1 MSVLQRG
8 MAVLLLALPGVG
20 LDLGAGRSVEAAP
33 AQHSAVEPDRLDAF
47 VTEQMD
53 RAGIPGVAYAIV
65 GSDGVEHQATFG
77 ADGDGEPITDTT
89 PFLWGSVA
97 KPVTASLVVSMATA
111 GELDLDARVTTY
123 LPNFGMADEEAETIT
138 LRHLLSQT
146 GGIPERMDLTDRY
159 DADRRPGDVVDALGN
174 IHLAAG
180 VGEKH
185 LYSSVNYLLLGAVV
199 EEITGRSFAEVLRER
214 LLTPAGMDT
223 AIVRADD
230 ATDRLPPGHRYVLG
244 EPMAFQSRFDPAG
257 VSYGYLGGSL
267 RDAVAF
273 ARANLDGSGL
283 LSAEQR
289 ATLIQPE
296 VTTGDGRS
304 YGLGWRTWPV
314 FGSDQPMVWHS
325 GAAPGYQAGIVL
337 LPEQNRAVVVLQ
349 NAYGSFQENQL
360 LDTSWGL
367 ASILS
372 GAVPE
377 IHDNEPSYLA
387 LLSGLGLLCLLL
399 VVAVARSLWQVARP
413 VATWSRRRLLGLV
426 AWLVVLLLVAAGLL
440 ALPSY
445 FGVTLDQVPLWAPD
459 IAALLGAGLLLVAV
473 LMLSRAAVTVRVWRR
488 PAGSSSGGTDTHDSR
503 PDRISDAN
511 AQSTEEARLPQ
522 PRP

>member
-1 MSVLQRG
+1 MNVLQRG
-8 MAVLLLALPGVG
+8 VAALLLALPGV
-20 LDLGAGRSVEAAP
+20 DLGVGAGRSVEAAP
-33 AQHSAVEPDRLDAF
+33 AASSAVEPGRLDAF

-53 RAGIPGVAYAIV
+53 RAGVPGVAYAIV
-65 GSDGVEHQATFG
+65 GSGGVEHQATFG
-77 ADGDGEPITDTT
+77 ADGDGEPITDAT

-97 KPVTASLVVSMATA
+97 KPVTASLLVSMATA

-123 LPNFGMADEEAETIT
+123 LPTFGMADEEARTIT

-159 DADRRPGDVVDALGN
+159 DVDRRPGDVIDALDN
-174 IHLAAG
+174 VHLAAG

-199 EEITGRSFAEVLRER
+199 EEITGRDFADVLRER
-214 LLTPAGMDT
+214 LLAHAGMNT
-223 AIVRADD
+223 AIIEADD
-230 ATDRLPPGHRYVLG
+230 AADRLPPGHRYVFG
-244 EPMAFQSRFDPAG
+244 EPRAFPSRFDPAG

-273 ARANLDGSGL
+273 ARANLDGSAV

-289 ATLIQPE
+289 ATLVRP
-296 VTTGDGRS
+296 VATTGDGRS

-314 FGSDQPMVWHS
+314 FGSDQAMVWHS
-325 GAAPGYQAGIVL
+325 GAAPGYQAGIVV
-337 LPEQNRAVVVLQ
+337 LPEQDRAVVVLQ

-377 IHDNEPSYLA
+377 THGNEPSYAA
-387 LLSGLGLLCLLL
+387 LLSGLSLVCLLL
-399 VVAVARSLWQVARP
+399 LTAVAGSLWRVARP
-413 VATWSRRRLLGLV
+413 VAAGSRRRLLGLV
-426 AWLVVLLLVAAGLL
+426 AWLVALLLVGAGLL

-445 FGVTLDQVPLWAPD
+445 FGVTLGQVSLWAPD
-459 IAALLGAGLLLVAV
+459 LAALLGAGLLLVAV
-473 LMLSRAAVTVRVWRR
+473 LLLARAAVTVRIWRR
-488 PAGSSSGGTDTHDSR
+488 AAELDPSTAPEAGVGSAGRIMFPEGG
-503 PDRISDAN
+503 DA
-511 AQSTEEARLPQ
+511 
-522 PRP
+522 